1 MVTGYYYSSVY
12 AERKA
17 FDDITILSSDLE
29 ENNITTVENIAVDF
43 SIIDSDTYETI
54 ADTGEIEFSAT

>member
-1 MVTGYYYSSVY
+1 MRLN
-12 AERKA
+12 ELLA